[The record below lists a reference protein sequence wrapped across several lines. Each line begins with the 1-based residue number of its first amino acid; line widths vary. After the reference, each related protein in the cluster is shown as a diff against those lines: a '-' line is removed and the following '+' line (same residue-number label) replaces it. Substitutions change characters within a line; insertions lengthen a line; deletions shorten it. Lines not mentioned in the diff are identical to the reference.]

1 MRREFGA
8 RLKAARLLAGLS
20 QAEVATACKVSRQAI
35 SAWERG
41 AASPGLLD
49 LRELGI
55 LLGVSL
61 DYLVYG
67 IRTVPA
73 SRYRILGEVFRER
86 EPAAEPC

>member
-8 RLKAARLLAGLS
+8 RLKAARLSASLS
-20 QAEVATACKVSRQAI
+20 QSEVAVACQVSRQAV

-41 AASPGLLD
+41 AASPNVLD
-49 LRELGI
+49 LRELGM

-67 IRTVPA
+67 IRTVPL
-73 SRYRILGEVFRER
+73 SHYLVLRDVFRE
-86 EPAAEPC
+86 PAVEPC